1 MKLDE
6 FHSSVMASIHT
17 VLLMLHDRGLFGI
30 LGRVSM
36 VCDSDI
42 RVFRPMHG
50 GLDSAVSTGGL
61 ELRSGDV
68 MGRRRGLVVG
78 AGAGCLL
85 WFCR

>member
-1 MKLDE
+1 M
-6 FHSSVMASIHT
+6 
-17 VLLMLHDRGLFGI
+17 
-30 LGRVSM
+30 
-36 VCDSDI
+36 

-50 GLDSAVSTGGL
+50 GLDSTVSTGGL